1 MGLQVND
8 LIVEQTLS
16 ASTLTATTLYV
27 GNNSIGGTVSNFN
40 SLSATTLSGGT
51 IYSGGT
57 DLYSIFLTT
66 ADGNDITRVQPG
78 SNITT
83 GGTGNNPTINLNASP
98 SVNNLTFSGT
108 AIGGTVQAGAGT
120 FTSLSAGTLSGGTI
134 LSAGTNLYS
143 IFSTTDNNDITR
155 VQPGSNITTGG
166 TGNNPTVSV
175 VASPSFN
182 SITSSGASSFTTLSA
197 TTFISGSTDLY
208 SIFATIPDQNDV
220 TRVQPGSNI
229 TTGGTGN
236 NPTVSVVA
244 SPSFNALTLSGLTS
258 SSGGATFAN
267 LSGTNIFSGST
278 NLQTYFNTINAQL
291 LTEANLSGATF
302 TGQVNAPSLSATTL
316 SGGTILSGSTNLY
329 QIFARTGGTL
339 IHKSGTISG
348 STFAGNPKIATVTFA
363 TAFANTNYAITI
375 TSNTNRTWTWESK
388 AAGSFVI
395 NANSNTAFATGNVD
409 WTATEYGEK

>member
-1 MGLQVND
+1 MGLQIND
-8 LIVEQTLS
+8 LVVEQTLS
-16 ASTLTATTLYV
+16 ASTLTATTLFV
-27 GNNSIGGTVSNFN
+27 GTNSIGGSSSSFN

-57 DLYSIFLTT
+57 DLYSIFLTSSN
-66 ADGNDITRVQPG
+66 GNDITRVQPG

-83 GGTGNNPTINLNASP
+83 GGTGNLPTVNLVSSP
-98 SVNNLTFSGT
+98 SINGLTFSGT
-108 AIGGTVQAGAGT
+108 ATGNA
-120 FTSLSAGTLSGGTI
+120 LSATTLSGGTI
-134 LSAGTNLYS
+134 FSGNTNLYS
-143 IFSTTDNNDITR
+143 IFSQTDTVTR
-155 VQPGSNITTGG
+155 VQPGTNITTGG
-166 TGNNPTVSV
+166 TATNPIINL
-175 VASPSFN
+175 VASPSIN
-182 SITSSGASSFTTLSA
+182 NL
-197 TTFISGSTDLY
+197 
-208 SIFATIPDQNDV
+208 TI
-220 TRVQPGSNI
+220 
-229 TTGGTGN
+229 
-236 NPTVSVVA
+236 
-244 SPSFNALTLSGLTS
+244 SGLTS
-258 SSGGATFAN
+258 SSGGATFTN
-267 LSGTNIFSGST
+267 LSGTNIFSGSV
-278 NLQTYFNTINAQL
+278 NLQTYFTSIQQQL

-302 TGQVNAPSLSATTL
+302 TGTINAPSLSATTL
-316 SGGTILSGSTNLY
+316 SGGTILSGNTNLY

>member
-182 SITSSGASSFTTLSA
+182 
-197 TTFISGSTDLY
+197 
-208 SIFATIPDQNDV
+208 
-220 TRVQPGSNI
+220 
-229 TTGGTGN
+229 
-236 NPTVSVVA
+236 
-244 SPSFNALTLSGLTS
+244 ALTLSGLTS

-329 QIFARTGGTL
+329 QIFAQTGSTL

-348 STFAGNPKIATVTFA
+348 STFSGNPDKATVTFT

-395 NANSNTAFATGNVD
+395 NSNSNTGFASGNVD